1 MVEKPCVL
9 VHEHWG
15 SGPHLKGLIQLA
27 PRPRHLPA
35 TTGLDTTPLGSALR
49 GPSGL
54 RGASS
59 LGLQIDQSSRKKKL
73 LESKAQSNAFG
84 CIQPTPLPSTLLLF
98 TVTCESWLSN
108 TLISVGMLV
117 RVLVKYFYILLETK
131 VSVRQKNSRHK
142 PMAYFSSTVKFQHNK
157 PISPVPQSL

>member
-1 MVEKPCVL
+1 MFLEMVHLRVL
-9 VHEHWG
+9 FFFGTQIGLWYIIIWLVGFYTWNFTSCPHNWVHSHVNW
-15 SGPHLKGLIQLA
+15 
-27 PRPRHLPA
+27 
-35 TTGLDTTPLGSALR
+35 
-49 GPSGL
+49 
-54 RGASS
+54 
-59 LGLQIDQSSRKKKL
+59 DQSSRKKKL

-108 TLISVGMLV
+108 TLISVGMLI